1 MMSLVARLLSAAD
14 RLRAPRTVSAH
25 CDIPCGIYD
34 PELAR
39 IEAESALR
47 AIEKYH
53 DSDDEVFRQRC
64 IVIKEQRTDIA
75 KHHLSILWS
84 DYFKPPH
91 LEDNPD
97 LHDLF
102 WRTLKQCTKV
112 KASVDAEDAKE
123 LLRLIDEVDQAWI
136 KSGGP
141 ENTRVNGRPGQ

>member
-1 MMSLVARLLSAAD
+1 MPIVARLLRAAD
-14 RLRAPRTVSAH
+14 AVRAPRPVFAH

-53 DSDDEVFRQRC
+53 DSDDEVFRTRC

-75 KHHLSILWS
+75 KHHISILWS

-91 LEDNPD
+91 LEQFPD
-97 LHDLF
+97 LHDLA

-112 KASVDAEDAKE
+112 KASVDAEDARE
-123 LLRLIDEVDQAWI
+123 LLRLIDQIDEAW
-136 KSGGP
+136 KATGGA
-141 ENTRVNGRPGQ
+141 ETTRVNGRPS

>member
-1 MMSLVARLLSAAD
+1 MSLATRIIGLLD
-14 RLRAPRTVSAH
+14 RIHAPRPVHAH
-25 CDIPCGIYD
+25 CDTPCGIYD

-64 IVIKEQRTDIA
+64 IFIKEERTHIA

-84 DYFKPPH
+84 DYFKPEH
-91 LEDNPD
+91 LDYNPE

-102 WRTLKQCTKV
+102 WRTLKQCSKV
-112 KASVDAEDAKE
+112 KASADAEDAKE

-136 KSGGP
+136 ASGGP
-141 ENTRVNGRPGQ
+141 GKTRVNGRPGQ